1 MFLLTPFPYILK
13 PFIRTA
19 TTIITVVNVT
29 TNLDFFL
36 FSLRLL
42 TSFSDISLW
51 SIRTVINEVITVTFE
66 ITPKKKIIP
75 LIEEKNS
82 VCIIGL
88 LPSLSK

>member
-1 MFLLTPFPYILK
+1 M
-13 PFIRTA
+13 
-19 TTIITVVNVT
+19 VNVT
-29 TNLDFFL
+29 TSLDFFL

-51 SIRTVINEVITVTFE
+51 SIRTVINEVITVILE

-75 LIEEKNS
+75 LTEEKNS

>member
-1 MFLLTPFPYILK
+1 M
-13 PFIRTA
+13 
-19 TTIITVVNVT
+19 VNVT